1 MFFGGQFFGGGFYGS
16 TPIPVQPIEQASNWQ
31 AHYWLNTKRRTKQD
45 DDDER
50 RALGILP
57 PELESEAEAVVTG
70 AVNAATI
77 DDSGARMFVAMEA
90 RQEYED
96 IYRKAYAAAYVET
109 IIHDRW
115 MADVARVKRR
125 RAIEFLLL
133 H

>member
-1 MFFGGQFFGGGFYGS
+1 MLLPLLMNLGMLGG
-16 TPIPVQPIEQASNWQ
+16 EQASNWQ
-31 AHYWLNTKRRTKQD
+31 AHYWHNKRRTKQD

-57 PELESEAEAVVTG
+57 PELEAEAEAVVME

-96 IYRKAYAAAYVET
+96 IYRKAYTKAYVET